1 MTCSMENR
9 ESFFFEPESTE
20 GLTGKEL
27 AAAKFRN
34 RIKYGQEGLAV
45 GGGFPLIGKAT
56 QLGYKYGLAPFVKT
70 TASIGAKGVDNAVFR
85 PISYIASRDAVAP
98 VVKNTSKAVRNA
110 TNFTLTKILA
120 PSIVSAFS
128 GKFVRQLP
136 PFEQWR
142 LRSLESPIKEER
154 VIRRLDNILSYF
166 RSFGKMPK
174 DIGLSAR
181 QFYGHFHW
189 HVD

>member
-1 MTCSMENR
+1 M
-9 ESFFFEPESTE
+9 
-20 GLTGKEL
+20 
-27 AAAKFRN
+27 
-34 RIKYGQEGLAV
+34 
-45 GGGFPLIGKAT
+45 FP
-56 QLGYKYGLAPFVKT
+56 
-70 TASIGAKGVDNAVFR
+70 SHD
-85 PISYIASRDAVAP
+85 
-98 VVKNTSKAVRNA
+98 
-110 TNFTLTKILA
+110 LA

-174 DIGLSAR
+174 DIEGVSEKVMLFIKGRARKMDRTLEGLDNKAYNLAKKFENQYNSNTVSPAL
-181 QFYGHFHW
+181 QKHYLDQ
-189 HVD
+189 VDSFLRNQLKESDLPTELAPLAKDLKQEIKNI